1 MHSLKARNPS
11 AVELRRHSCLKSS
24 LSAYTKLIV
33 VRFKDLDKFDG
44 VTETTKYN
52 GRQTMKIVL
61 QILILILN

>member
-44 VTETTKYN
+44 VTETTK
-52 GRQTMKIVL
+52 
-61 QILILILN
+61 